1 MEKANLGEGSDIF
14 KFRILKIDMN
24 KWLIKSEEA
33 SLTDYGKYPGSRSV
47 EELIQYGLIPLDKP
61 SGPASNQV
69 DAWVKEILDIKKCS
83 HGGTLDPR
91 VTGVLVIALNE
102 ATKLMPILL
111 SSKKE
116 YVALV
121 NLHKEVSKKEITRVC
136 NEFVGKIKQLPPKK
150 SAVARRVRQRKIY
163 YLEILEID
171 GRNILMKVGC
181 EAGTYIRRLA
191 DDIGKKLGT
200 GAHLQELRRTKTA
213 DFEEDKLF
221 TIQDLSD
228 AVVEWKNGSEENIR
242 KIILPLER
250 VFDNLGIVIVK
261 DTTVGAI
268 TNGAPLGVNGISK
281 IKEGIKKGDLI
292 GIFTLK
298 GELVAI
304 GKAQIDSEQMISKK
318 KGLAVKTDR
327 VIMKSG
333 TYPKT
338 WKV

>member
-1 MEKANLGEGSDIF
+1 M
-14 KFRILKIDMN
+14 
-24 KWLIKSEEA
+24 KWLVKSEEV

-47 EELIQYGLIPLDKP
+47 EELIERGIILLDKP
-61 SGPASNQV
+61 SGPTSHQV
-69 DAWVKEILDIKKCS
+69 DAWIKEILDTKKVS

-111 SSKKE
+111 SAKKE

-121 NLHKEVSKKEITRVC
+121 NLHKEVSEDEIRKVC
-136 NEFVGKIKQLPPKK
+136 NEFIGKIKQLPPKK
-150 SAVARRVRQRKIY
+150 SAVARRVRERKIY

-171 GRNILMKVGC
+171 KRNILMKVGC

-200 GAHLQELRRTKTA
+200 GAHLQELRRTKSGSF
-213 DFEEDKLF
+213 DENLF
-221 TIQDLSD
+221 TLQDLCD
-228 AVVEWKNGSEENIR
+228 AVAEWKEGNEDQIR
-242 KIILPLER
+242 KVILPLEV
-250 VFDNLGIVIVK
+250 VFDKLGAVVIK
-261 DTTVGAI
+261 DTSVAAI

-304 GKAQIDSEQMISKK
+304 GKAELDSEQMMSKK
-318 KGLAVKTDR
+318 KALAVKTDR
-327 VIMKSG
+327 VIMKPG